1 VSRPP
6 QRFTALL
13 AAATAAATAAAFMAA
28 LAQPAA
34 RARGVGEIV
43 MAVCLSAFESE
54 MAQAGKNP
62 PAGMANYACSCVV
75 DQISSGSSLDTAR
88 TSCRTATAR
97 RYPI

>member
-1 VSRPP
+1 
-6 QRFTALL
+6 
-13 AAATAAATAAAFMAA
+13 
-28 LAQPAA
+28 
-34 RARGVGEIV
+34 
-43 MAVCLSAFESE
+43 

>member
-1 VSRPP
+1 
-6 QRFTALL
+6 
-13 AAATAAATAAAFMAA
+13 
-28 LAQPAA
+28 
-34 RARGVGEIV
+34 

-75 DQISSGSSLDTAR
+75 DQISNGTSIDTAR
-88 TSCRTATAR
+88 LSCRTATAR

>member
-1 VSRPP
+1 VSRHP
-6 QRFTALL
+6 QRFTALF
-13 AAATAAATAAAFMAA
+13 AAATAASVSAAVAM
-28 LAQPAA
+28 PAA

-75 DQISSGSSLDTAR
+75 DQISSGNSIDTAR

>member
-1 VSRPP
+1 MISHPL
-6 QRFTALL
+6 RFTALL
-13 AAATAAATAAAFMAA
+13 AAATAAVFSATVAP
-28 LAQPAA
+28 PAA

-62 PAGMANYACSCVV
+62 PAGMATYACSCVV
-75 DQISSGSSLDTAR
+75 DQISSGNSLDRAR
-88 TSCRTATAR
+88 SSCRTATAR

>member
-1 VSRPP
+1 MPP
-6 QRFTALL
+6 IRFPSSLPV
-13 AAATAAATAAAFMAA
+13 AA
-28 LAQPAA
+28 LAILGLAFLPPQG

-43 MAVCLSAFESE
+43 MAVCLSAFENE

-75 DQISSGSSLDTAR
+75 DRISSGSSIDNAR
-88 TSCRTATAR
+88 HSCRTATAR

>member
-13 AAATAAATAAAFMAA
+13 AAATAAAFMAA

-43 MAVCLSAFESE
+43 MVVCLSAFESE

-75 DQISSGSSLDTAR
+75 DQISSGNSLDTAR
-88 TSCRTATAR
+88 TSCRTATVR

>member
-1 VSRPP
+1 VISHPL
-6 QRFTALL
+6 RFTALL
-13 AAATAAATAAAFMAA
+13 AAATAAALSATVT
-28 LAQPAA
+28 PSAA

-62 PAGMANYACSCVV
+62 PAGMADYACSCVV
-75 DQISSGSSLDTAR
+75 DQISSGNSLDRAR
-88 TSCRTATAR
+88 SSCRTATAL

>member
-1 VSRPP
+1 MSRHP
-6 QRFTALL
+6 QRFTALV
-13 AAATAAATAAAFMAA
+13 AAATAAALSAAVA
-28 LAQPAA
+28 LPAA
-34 RARGVGEIV
+34 RAGGVGEIV

-75 DQISSGSSLDTAR
+75 DQISSGNSLDTAR
-88 TSCRTATAR
+88 TSCRTATVR